1 MFRKTYKDAVD
12 DIEIN
17 KDLKESLMLK
27 AQEIPQPS
35 LKKSTKK
42 PKIYMV
48 SGFAAAAAAV
58 AVSVIALNNTDIF
71 GNNSELIKNETSIQY
86 NNTEQN
92 EKAEKTEKSECKDTD
107 VTADVK
113 TAENQTLPKQ
123 NPPKSDSPK
132 KTEQA
137 QTSEKQA
144 DNEKITQKTKDEP
157 IFDSVIK
164 EEAPETQKQSDASDI
179 DESASDST
187 AKTEAAE
194 EIHSKNA
201 STDSHRSSGG
211 SGGAAQKNADTATFA
226 LNGLT
231 EKMTLSE
238 YADYLGADVEKSLV
252 LPKDMKSETGRTA
265 YISKDENGDTAYD
278 DFCFYYTGEND
289 RYVSVITSKNTEY
302 AQEMLLS
309 DSYKKVTVNG
319 LKWAISENSGN
330 SENEDFKTAVTVKN
344 DVSFTVNS
352 YKLTDSE
359 QEKILISISEI
370 EIK

>member
-35 LKKSTKK
+35 LKKSPKK

-71 GNNSELIKNETSIQY
+71 GNNSELIKNETNIQY

-92 EKAEKTEKSECKDTD
+92 EKAGKVEKIEKPQSVDTD
-107 VTADVK
+107 VTADAK
-113 TAENQTLPKQ
+113 TAEKQTLPKQ
-123 NPPKSDSPK
+123 STPKSDSPK

-137 QTSEKQA
+137 QTSEKKA
-144 DNEKITQKTKDEP
+144 DDEKITQKNENEHV
-157 IFDSVIK
+157 FESVIK
-164 EEAPETQKQSDASDI
+164 EESPETQKQPDASDKA
-179 DESASDST
+179 ESASGST
-187 AKTEAAE
+187 AKTEDSE
-194 EIHSKNA
+194 EINSKNA
-201 STDSHRSSGG
+201 AADSLRSSGG
-211 SGGAAQKNADTATFA
+211 SGGGATQKSVDTVM
-226 LNGLT
+226 LT
-231 EKMTLSE
+231 MTNSIEEMTLSE
-238 YADYLGADVEKSLV
+238 YADYLGADIEKSLV
-252 LPKDMKSETGRTA
+252 LPKDMKSETAETA
-265 YISKDENGDTAYD
+265 YISKDENGNTAYD
-278 DFCFYYTGEND
+278 DFCFYYTGENG

-302 AQEMLLS
+302 AQEMLS
-309 DSYKKVTVNG
+309 SNSYKKETVNG
-319 LKWAISENSGN
+319 LEWAVTKSE
-330 SENEDFKTAVTVKN
+330 DYKTAVTVKG
-344 DVSFTVNS
+344 DVSFTVDS
-352 YKLTDSE
+352 CKLADDE